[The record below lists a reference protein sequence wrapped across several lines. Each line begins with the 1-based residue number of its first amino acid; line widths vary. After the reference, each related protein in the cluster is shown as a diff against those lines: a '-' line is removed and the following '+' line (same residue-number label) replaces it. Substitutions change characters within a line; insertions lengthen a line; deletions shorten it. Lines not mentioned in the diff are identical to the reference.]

1 MSFFDSIIKD
11 LREKRLWPVAV
22 VLLAGLVAVPVL
34 LSKSAAKVTV
44 AAVPH
49 GSLAGSALP
58 SKALPVVTVTPL
70 TSHERITGRARN
82 PFVQQKGSSST
93 SSTSTTTNVAAT
105 TTAVP
110 AARRPAAPVARPP
123 AVPAGRPPVAPEAR
137 PAGGTGGTT
146 TGGGTTPIHT
156 GKPKPAPTGLTSD
169 ESYDVTI
176 SITNTHGGVNKIGSL
191 ERLGTLPD
199 NQTPML
205 VQLGVLKGGHRVL
218 FAVQRGTVLHG
229 PGTCTPGP
237 IDCEVLSLG
246 QDQIESIARNTT
258 NGLGPVSMFAVT
270 GITASH
276 YRSASAAGKARSKV
290 SAVGRRL
297 LEHSSSSA
305 LSLFPYKPGLGA
317 IVDLRDLTI
326 GGKLM
331 RRALIIIV
339 LASRLAAG
347 PGRRRPG
354 AGAERRGL
362 RARRCGDPAGH
373 ADPDRERKLPGP
385 VAVHRPR
392 RTDPARRLACA
403 STPAAPSCMARR
415 RSRSRGIRSPSRLG

>member
-1 MSFFDSIIKD
+1 M
-11 LREKRLWPVAV
+11 
-22 VLLAGLVAVPVL
+22 
-34 LSKSAAKVTV
+34 
-44 AAVPH
+44 
-49 GSLAGSALP
+49 
-58 SKALPVVTVTPL
+58 VTVTPL

-93 SSTSTTTNVAAT
+93 SSTSSTTNGAT
-105 TTAVP
+105 GTGGTTA
-110 AARRPAAPVARPP
+110 APDDH
-123 AVPAGRPPVAPEAR
+123 
-137 PAGGTGGTT
+137 GGTGGTT
-146 TGGGTTPIHT
+146 TGGTGGTGGTTTGGTGGTTTGGSGGNTTGGGGTSPIHT

-191 ERLGTLPD
+191 ERLGTLPN

-218 FAVQRGTVLHG
+218 FAVQPGTVLHG

-276 YRSASAAGKARSKV
+276 YRSTSAADKARNKV

-297 LEHSSSSA
+297 IQHSSSSA

-326 GGKLM
+326 GGK
-331 RRALIIIV
+331 
-339 LASRLAAG
+339 
-347 PGRRRPG
+347 
-354 AGAERRGL
+354 
-362 RARRCGDPAGH
+362 
-373 ADPDRERKLPGP
+373 
-385 VAVHRPR
+385 
-392 RTDPARRLACA
+392 
-403 STPAAPSCMARR
+403 
-415 RSRSRGIRSPSRLG
+415 